1 MLESIIDFNNK
12 VEIINKDLS
21 MYRDNEKGIIFAL
34 NTVHLLARL
43 DYIELGIEK
52 DNKTKVS
59 EYEVAK
65 FKKQVEDLD
74 YNEVEKIDIRV
85 KSDITGRKED
95 STTIIENPIKAY
107 AIWKVSNSAGS
118 TKCFT
123 NKEEAIKFVEENN
136 KKILE
141 ILS

>member
-1 MLESIIDFNNK
+1 MLENIIDFNNK

-43 DYIELGIEK
+43 DYIELGIEA

-107 AIWKVSNSAGS
+107 AIWKVSNSAGA